1 MRLCC
6 KGGDMVS
13 TPVTNPA
20 VHAESVMYLVN
31 TTSRKIVA
39 NDENYAQGALAA

>member
-1 MRLCC
+1 
-6 KGGDMVS
+6 MVS
-13 TPVTNPA
+13 TPVTTLA

-31 TTSRKIVA
+31 LTSRKIVA